1 MNLSAMRTSMTLD
14 DAQLEQALQALVER
28 ESASRLVALGSSQP
42 HRSGTSLLGS
52 LLPACGITMPGP
64 IGS

>member
-14 DAQLEQALQALVER
+14 DAQLEQARQALVER

-42 HRSGTSLLGS
+42 DLEPIPRRRS
-52 LLPACGITMPGP
+52 A
-64 IGS
+64 